1 MGDAKLLNKHSD
13 MGASWHS
20 MVLLQQEIHPQKVD
34 RGYLFFQPEVNERN
48 FWSEWVMRS
57 SWTNILIWELL
68 GTHWFCFKMNFKK
81 NTLKKWI
88 GGTLFSNQKLIK
100 GISGQNGVMR
110 SSWTNILIWE
120 LLGTQW
126 FCFKMNFNEN
136 TLKKW
141 VGGTL
146 FQPEAN
152 ERYFWSEWVMRS
164 SWTNILIWEL
174 LGTHWFCFKMNFKK
188 NTLKKWIGGTLF
200 SNQKLMKGISGQ
212 NGWCE
217 ALERTFWYGSFLALN
232 GFASKWISMKTP
244 SKSG

>member
-1 MGDAKLLNKHSD
+1 MGDAKLLNEHSD

-20 MVLLQQEIHPQKVD
+20 LVLLQNEFQEKHPQKVD
-34 RGYLFFQPEVNERN
+34 RGYPFFQPEVNKRH
-48 FWSEWVMRS
+48 FWSEW
-57 SWTNILIWELL
+57 
-68 GTHWFCFKMNFKK
+68 
-81 NTLKKWI
+81 
-88 GGTLFSNQKLIK
+88 
-100 GISGQNGVMR
+100 VMR